1 MLYYNKVKVSEGIDA
16 NKTSESKECDICHC
30 WYFLSKRFNFQSY
43 VCNRCHNF
51 IKISLNLSDI
61 AILNNYFDGIMRV
74 IDIDFDNTLLD
85 EKSYQTYE
93 NILIMTF
100 HTKLSWVKNHCVLG

>member
-1 MLYYNKVKVSEGIDA
+1 M
-16 NKTSESKECDICHC
+16 
-30 WYFLSKRFNFQSY
+30 
-43 VCNRCHNF
+43 
-51 IKISLNLSDI
+51 SLNLSDI

-100 HTKLSWVKNHCVLG
+100 HIKLS